1 MPGYPGQNI
10 HSFFSGGGVVNRP
23 LEGIRVLDVSRIL
36 AGPFCTM
43 LLADLGAEVV
53 KVEMP
58 GSGDPSRS
66 IEPTING
73 DSVFFISINR
83 GKKSITI
90 NLSKQEGQKVF
101 RDLVPHF
108 DVLVENFVPGT
119 MARFGL
125 DYTILR
131 QLNPRLIFT
140 SISGYGQDGPWSN
153 RPALDITVMA
163 KGGLM
168 SITGMPG
175 GEPLRPGASLADS
188 TAGIFAALSIMSAL
202 WQREKTGEGQYID
215 TSMLDCQVTMMENP
229 IARYFGTGKVPGPVG
244 TRNPMAAPFQVF
256 RGCDSYFAVAIFT
269 NRQED
274 WKYFC
279 GAMHRP
285 DLGEDPRFRT
295 NNDRNRHV
303 DVLTDLLQE
312 EFSKET
318 AAHWLNLFTTAGI
331 SCAPVNNVKQVTED
345 EQVLSRGMIATIP
358 DASSGSWRVANT
370 PFKMSES
377 ETGPAGP
384 APRLG
389 EHTAQILK
397 EKLNLSDSQ
406 VEAIK
411 KTGAI

>member
-1 MPGYPGQNI
+1 MNK
-10 HSFFSGGGVVNRP
+10 P
-23 LEGIRVLDVSRIL
+23 LEGIRILDVSRIL

-43 LLADLGAEVV
+43 LLSDLGAEVV
-53 KVEMP
+53 KVEIP

-90 NLSKQEGQKVF
+90 DLSKQGGQRTF
-101 RDLVPHF
+101 RELVRNF

-125 DYTILR
+125 DYETLKKI
-131 QLNPRLIFT
+131 NPRLIYT
-140 SISGYGQDGPWSN
+140 SISGYGQDGPWAK

-168 SITGMPG
+168 SITGIPG

-188 TAGIFAALSIMSAL
+188 TAGIFAALSIVSAL
-202 WQREKTGEGQYID
+202 WQRQKTGKGQMID

-256 RGCDSYFAVAIFT
+256 SASDHYFAVAIFT
-269 NRQED
+269 NKPED
-274 WKYFC
+274 WRYFC
-279 GAMHRP
+279 HVIGRP
-285 DLGEDPRFRT
+285 DLGEDKRFQT
-295 NNDRNRHV
+295 NNDRNRNV
-303 DVLTDLLQE
+303 DVLTELLQAAFITE
-312 EFSKET
+312 P
-318 AAHWLNLFTTAGI
+318 AAHWLRIFTEAGI
-331 SCAPVNNVKQVTED
+331 SCAPVNNVKEVTED
-345 EQVLSRGMIATIP
+345 EQVRFRGMIATIP
-358 DASSGSWRVANT
+358 NSSTGTWQVANT
-370 PFKMSES
+370 PFKMSDS
-377 ETGPAGP
+377 TTGPAGA

-389 EHTAQILK
+389 EHTKTVLHEMLGMSDIEIEALK
-397 EKLNLSDSQ
+397 RD
-406 VEAIK
+406 
-411 KTGAI
+411 GAI